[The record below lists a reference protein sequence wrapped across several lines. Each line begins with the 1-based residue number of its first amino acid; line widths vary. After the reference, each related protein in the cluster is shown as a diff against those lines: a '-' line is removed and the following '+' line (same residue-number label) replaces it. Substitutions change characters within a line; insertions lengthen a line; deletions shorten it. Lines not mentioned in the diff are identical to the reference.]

1 MSPREFFYLTANMR
15 RAQQQYFAT
24 RKPEHLRAA
33 RRLER
38 EVDAEIQRV
47 NEVLNRQQPG
57 SGKAMILP
65 PNS

>member
-47 NEVLNRQQPG
+47 KDIMDREPRG
-57 SGKAMILP
+57 Y
-65 PNS
+65 

>member
-1 MSPREFFYLTANMR
+1 MSPREFFYLTSNMR

-47 NEVLNRQQPG
+47 KDIISHEQHV
-57 SGKAMILP
+57 
-65 PNS
+65 

>member
-15 RAQQQYFAT
+15 TAQQQYFAT

-38 EVDAEIQRV
+38 EVDAEIRRV
-47 NEVLNRQQPG
+47 KELLGQ
-57 SGKAMILP
+57 S
-65 PNS
+65 